1 MWPYVKGSRPDGGF
15 EMFRVALY
23 EVYTA
28 SNFASPPLYVDI
40 QQCRDAI
47 LEGVAAK
54 SVQPPC
60 ELSVRS
66 I

>member
-1 MWPYVKGSRPDGGF
+1 MWPYVKGSRPVGGF
-15 EMFRVALY
+15 EIFRVALY

-54 SVQPPC
+54 SV
-60 ELSVRS
+60 
-66 I
+66 